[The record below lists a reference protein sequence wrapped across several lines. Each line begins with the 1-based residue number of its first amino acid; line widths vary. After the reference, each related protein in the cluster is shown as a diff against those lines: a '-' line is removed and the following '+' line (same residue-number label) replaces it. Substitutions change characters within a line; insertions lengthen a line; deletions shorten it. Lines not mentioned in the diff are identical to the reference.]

1 MKTQVKRLAA
11 QEYCIACH
19 RNAGA
24 LNVLCLTLSVSE
36 WEMYS
41 LGVGFSPT
49 TIHDDCSSCLSR
61 SKHMPLSV

>member
-19 RNAGA
+19 RNTGA

-41 LGVGFSPT
+41 
-49 TIHDDCSSCLSR
+49 
-61 SKHMPLSV
+61 

>member
-11 QEYCIACH
+11 QYCIACH

-41 LGVGFSPT
+41 
-49 TIHDDCSSCLSR
+49 
-61 SKHMPLSV
+61 